1 MLDRS
6 YDAERI
12 NAVINDPDVRPYVGP
27 ADFGVIDLTDAIAR
41 PEHWFL
47 MGEHGGFGLIWSA
60 PHIHEIHTFIL
71 PSGRGKW
78 ATQAAEAMIDF
89 ARKNGD
95 TMLWT
100 KIPPKLKNVGVYA
113 RLMGM
118 KTTGMVIETF
128 GEPYE
133 IYKMELR

>member
-12 NAVINDPDVRPYVGP
+12 NLVINDPDVRPFVG
-27 ADFGVIDLTDAIAR
+27 GIDLGDIDITSAVER
-41 PEHWFL
+41 PENWFL
-47 MGEHGGFGLIWSA
+47 MGEHGGFGLIWTA
-60 PHIHEIHTFIL
+60 PNVHEVHTFVL

-78 ATQAAEAMIDF
+78 ATGAAEAMIDF

-100 KIPPKLKNVGVYA
+100 KIPAKLKHVGAYA
-113 RLMGM
+113 RMMGM
-118 KTTGMVIETF
+118 KTTGMVSEMF

-133 IYKMELR
+133 IYKMELN

>member
-6 YDAERI
+6 YDVERI
-12 NAVINDPDVRPYVGP
+12 NTVINDPDVRPFVGP
-27 ADFGVIDLTDAIAR
+27 VDLGDVDLTPVITQ
-41 PEHWFL
+41 PENWFL

-60 PHIHEIHTFIL
+60 PNVHEIHTFIL

-78 ATQAAEAMIDF
+78 AVDAAEAMIDF

-100 KIPPKLKNVGVYA
+100 KIPPTAKNVGAYA
-113 RLMGM
+113 RMMGM
-118 KTTGMVIETF
+118 KTTNMVVSTF

-133 IYKMELR
+133 VYKMELN